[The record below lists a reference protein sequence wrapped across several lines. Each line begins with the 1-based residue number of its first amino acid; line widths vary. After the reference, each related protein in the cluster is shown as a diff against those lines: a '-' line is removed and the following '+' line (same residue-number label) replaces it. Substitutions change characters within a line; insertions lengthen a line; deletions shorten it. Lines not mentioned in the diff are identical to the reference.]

1 MTTTATLISGPPR
14 TGKTIFAHALKA
26 RLVKEGQRVLVLD
39 GDVIATFKEEYA
51 SEKWDHII
59 LTTNARLDPDDVM
72 GRRITTLVRT
82 QQV

>member
-1 MTTTATLISGPPR
+1 
-14 TGKTIFAHALKA
+14 
-26 RLVKEGQRVLVLD
+26 VLVLD
-39 GDVIATFKEEYA
+39 GDEIATFKEEYA

-82 QQV
+82 QQA